1 MMMMMMNFGVR
12 QHSICKLG
20 GLAVPGIK
28 EGRRPNVKTSWV
40 SVDHDDD
47 DHDHDEDHDDD
58 DDHDDDNDGDDNVMI
73 MMHTHAQ
80 YLLTRLYH

>member
-1 MMMMMMNFGVR
+1 MLMMMMMMNFGVR

-47 DHDHDEDHDDD
+47 DHDHDEE
-58 DDHDDDNDGDDNVMI
+58 
-73 MMHTHAQ
+73 Q
-80 YLLTRLYH
+80 